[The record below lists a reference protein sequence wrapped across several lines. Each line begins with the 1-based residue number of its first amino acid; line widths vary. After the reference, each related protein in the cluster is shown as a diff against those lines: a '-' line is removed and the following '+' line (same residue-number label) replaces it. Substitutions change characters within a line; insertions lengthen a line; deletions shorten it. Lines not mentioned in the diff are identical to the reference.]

1 MSFGIQELNG
11 EPNSGVAGQWHER
24 QLAFA
29 SGELRQQIRQFP
41 SLQYWQRVRCSVQT
55 FLCLLCTARD
65 SGNVLKSWR
74 FRMRNVRPRYRNSGA
89 FVHGTKFRNF
99 SPIME
104 QGQSRV
110 RRLYDFRTIEF
121 HVTPCHSLYTVL
133 WCLKLRYK
141 YLWISIFFNHLH
153 FFAWVFLPILCERTE
168 SCKEWNLHGWW
179 CSTRWSG

>member
-11 EPNSGVAGQWHER
+11 EANSGVAGQWHER

-29 SGELRQQIRQFP
+29 SGELRQQIRQFHTI
-41 SLQYWQRVRCSVQT
+41 SIFAVQKIAFDCNTGNTSCVRCSVQT

-65 SGNVLKSWR
+65 SGNVLLKSWC

-110 RRLYDFRTIEF
+110 RRLYDSRTIEF
-121 HVTPCHSLYTVL
+121 KCDSLPLTVH
-133 WCLKLRYK
+133 C
-141 YLWISIFFNHLH
+141 FV
-153 FFAWVFLPILCERTE
+153 VFKVEI
-168 SCKEWNLHGWW
+168 
-179 CSTRWSG
+179 